1 MATREITMA
10 DFETTVTAGGIV
22 LLDFWA
28 AWCPPCRSFRPVF
41 DAASEQHLDLVFGT
55 VDTEAEQELAAA
67 CQISSIPTLM
77 AFREGLLVFAEPG
90 ALTARQLDQVI
101 EAVRGLDMDEVRR
114 AAAASEATA

>member
-1 MATREITMA
+1 MA